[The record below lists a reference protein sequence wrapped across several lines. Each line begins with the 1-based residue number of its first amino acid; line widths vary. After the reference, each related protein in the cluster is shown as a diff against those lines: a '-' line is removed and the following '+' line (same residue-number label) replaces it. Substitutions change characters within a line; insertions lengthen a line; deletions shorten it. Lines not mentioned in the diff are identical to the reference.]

1 MRQMEEKL
9 QAFEQEIL
17 KEANQK
23 KTAIEQDIAREKQTR
38 IAQKENEILTK
49 AYQTIQKELG
59 TIRREQ
65 NERLSK
71 AASDSKRLVLNRR
84 GEIIQNVFQQL
95 VQRVEDYRETEA
107 YTAFLLRC
115 AKAGLEE
122 VGSGD
127 IVVLIDK
134 RDLKQKTLLEKL
146 GVSVEQDA
154 MDILGGCRV
163 LNRSR
168 NVVSDRSLAKCI
180 AEEKEHFLEEADFRI
195 QPV

>member
-9 QAFEQEIL
+9 QVFEQEIL

-23 KTAIEQDIAREKQTR
+23 KMAIEQDTEREKQER

-59 TIRREQ
+59 KIRKEQ
-65 NERLSK
+65 NEMLSK
-71 AASDSKRLVLNRR
+71 AASDSKRLILNRR
-84 GEIIQNVFQQL
+84 GEIIQNVFRQL
-95 VQRVEDYRETEA
+95 MERIEAYRETEA
-107 YTAFLLRC
+107 YAAFVLRC

-122 VGSGD
+122 VGNGD

-134 RDLKQKTLLEKL
+134 RDLKQKTPLEKL
-146 GVSVEQDA
+146 GVPVEQDA

-168 NVVSDRSLAKCI
+168 SLVSDRSLAKCI
-180 AEEKEHFLEEADFRI
+180 ADEKEHFLEETDFRI

>member
-1 MRQMEEKL
+1 MEEKL
-9 QAFEQEIL
+9 QVFEQEIL

-23 KTAIEQDIAREKQTR
+23 KMAIEQDTERERQAR

-59 TIRREQ
+59 KIRREQ
-65 NERLSK
+65 NEMLSK
-71 AASDSKRLVLNRR
+71 AASDNKRLVLNRR
-84 GEIIQNVFQQL
+84 GEIIQNVFAQL
-95 VQRVEDYRETEA
+95 MERIETYRETEA
-107 YTAFLLRC
+107 YTAFVLRC

-122 VGSGD
+122 VGTGD
-127 IVVLIDK
+127 VVILIDK
-134 RDLKQKTLLEKL
+134 RDTKQKKSLEKL
-146 GVSVEQDA
+146 GVSVEQDT

>member
-1 MRQMEEKL
+1 MQQMEEKL
-9 QAFEQEIL
+9 QVFEQEIL

-23 KTAIEQDIAREKQTR
+23 KMAIEQDTERERQAR

-59 TIRREQ
+59 KIRREQ
-65 NERLSK
+65 NEMLSK
-71 AASDSKRLVLNRR
+71 AASDNKRLVLNRR
-84 GEIIQNVFQQL
+84 GEIIQNVFAQL
-95 VQRVEDYRETEA
+95 MERIETYRETEA
-107 YTAFLLRC
+107 YTAFVLRC

-122 VGSGD
+122 VGTGD
-127 IVVLIDK
+127 VVILIDK
-134 RDLKQKTLLEKL
+134 RDTKQKKSLEKL
-146 GVSVEQDA
+146 GVSVEQDT

>member
-1 MRQMEEKL
+1 MEEKL
-9 QAFEQEIL
+9 QVFEQEIL

-23 KTAIEQDIAREKQTR
+23 KTAIEQDTAREKQTR

-59 TIRREQ
+59 KIRREQ

-95 VQRVEDYRETEA
+95 VQRVEEYRATED

-134 RDLKQKTLLEKL
+134 RDLKQKTPLEKL
-146 GVSVEQDA
+146 GVPVEQDA

>member
-9 QAFEQEIL
+9 QVFEQEIL

-23 KTAIEQDIAREKQTR
+23 KTAIEQDTAREKQTR

-59 TIRREQ
+59 KIRREQ

-95 VQRVEDYRETEA
+95 VQRVEEYRATED

-134 RDLKQKTLLEKL
+134 RDLKQKTPLEKL
-146 GVSVEQDA
+146 GVPVEQDA